1 MRKLPWAGHSRPH
14 RQRGFSLIELLI
26 VVSIILI
33 LITIAVPKF
42 THAQMYTRET
52 AAIQAIK
59 AIHTAEVQYQ
69 SQYGRY
75 AASLTELG
83 PPASG
88 APNTSAADLIGNDL
102 ANGEKQGYKFTVA
115 PVPGGYVVNANPV
128 AYGSSGSRS
137 FYSDQSMTIRENDG
151 NEPAT
156 PQSKELRY
164 VGNSLPASS
173 GVVPALIILT
183 LITIAVLQLS
193 RKRS

>member
-115 PVPGGYVVNANPV
+115 SVAGGYTINANPV
-128 AYGSSGSRS
+128 TYGTSGSRS
-137 FYSDQSMTIRENDG
+137 FFSDQTMVIHENYG
-151 NEPAT
+151 PEPAT
-156 PQSKELRY
+156 AQSKELR
-164 VGNSLPASS
+164 
-173 GVVPALIILT
+173 
-183 LITIAVLQLS
+183 
-193 RKRS
+193 